1 MLSTH
6 TSKFAGIK
14 DVQERAEVYELLS
27 SMEGRQWKVRESRQA
42 LESIHL
48 HFGYV
53 LLADHGGPSLN
64 I

>member
-1 MLSTH
+1 M
-6 TSKFAGIK
+6 
-14 DVQERAEVYELLS
+14 
-27 SMEGRQWKVRESRQA
+27 RESRQA
-42 LESIHL
+42 LESIYL